1 MMKLVPVATS
11 TRQLIINKE
20 KEMKITVYG
29 PGCKKCHEAEDLV
42 KKVVAE
48 SGSDAVVE
56 KVTDLQA
63 MMKMGIISTPGVAV
77 DGVLKVAGR
86 VPKPEEIKGWLG
98 K

>member
-1 MMKLVPVATS
+1 
-11 TRQLIINKE
+11 
-20 KEMKITVYG
+20 MKITVYG

-42 KKVVAE
+42 KRVVAE
-48 SGSDAVVE
+48 SGADAVVE
-56 KVTDLQA
+56 KISDLQA

-86 VPKPEEIKGWLG
+86 VPNAGEIKGWLG

>member
-1 MMKLVPVATS
+1 
-11 TRQLIINKE
+11 
-20 KEMKITVYG
+20 MKITVYG
-29 PGCKKCHEAEDLV
+29 PGCKKCHEAEALV

-48 SGSDAVVE
+48 CGADAVVE
-56 KVTDLQA
+56 KVADLQA

-86 VPKPEEIKGWLG
+86 VPKPEEIKGWLA

>member
-1 MMKLVPVATS
+1 
-11 TRQLIINKE
+11 
-20 KEMKITVYG
+20 MKITVYG

-42 KKVVAE
+42 KRVVAE
-48 SGSDAVVE
+48 AGADAVVE
-56 KVTDLQA
+56 KVSDLQA

-86 VPKPEEIKGWLG
+86 MPKADEIKSWLG

>member
-1 MMKLVPVATS
+1 
-11 TRQLIINKE
+11 
-20 KEMKITVYG
+20 MKITVYG
-29 PGCKKCHEAEDLV
+29 PGCKKCHEAEELV

-48 SGSDAVVE
+48 SGADAVVE
-56 KVTDLQA
+56 KVSDLQA

-86 VPKPEEIKGWLG
+86 VPKADEIKGWLG

>member
-1 MMKLVPVATS
+1 
-11 TRQLIINKE
+11 
-20 KEMKITVYG
+20 
-29 PGCKKCHEAEDLV
+29 LV
-42 KKVVAE
+42 KRVVAD

-56 KVTDLQA
+56 KVSDLQA

-86 VPKPEEIKGWLG
+86 VPKADEIKVWLG

>member
-1 MMKLVPVATS
+1 
-11 TRQLIINKE
+11 
-20 KEMKITVYG
+20 MKITVYG
-29 PGCKKCHEAEDLV
+29 PGCKKCHEAEELV

-56 KVTDLQA
+56 KVSDLQA

-86 VPKPEEIKGWLG
+86 VPKAGRDQGLAREVGG
-98 K
+98 QVRS

>member
-1 MMKLVPVATS
+1 
-11 TRQLIINKE
+11 
-20 KEMKITVYG
+20 MKITVYG
-29 PGCKKCHEAEDLV
+29 PGCKKCHEAEALV
-42 KKVVAE
+42 KKVVAD

-56 KVTDLQA
+56 KVSDLQE

-86 VPKPEEIKGWLG
+86 VPKADEINSWLG

>member
-1 MMKLVPVATS
+1 
-11 TRQLIINKE
+11 
-20 KEMKITVYG
+20 MKITVYG
-29 PGCKKCHEAEDLV
+29 PGCKKCHEAEELV

-48 SGSDAVVE
+48 SGADAVVE
-56 KVTDLQA
+56 KVSDLQT

-86 VPKPEEIKGWLG
+86 VPKADEIRGWLG

>member
-1 MMKLVPVATS
+1 
-11 TRQLIINKE
+11 
-20 KEMKITVYG
+20 MKITVYG

-42 KKVVAE
+42 KRVVAE
-48 SGSDAVVE
+48 AGADAVVE
-56 KVTDLQA
+56 KVSDLRA

-86 VPKPEEIKGWLG
+86 IPKADEIKSWLG

>member
-1 MMKLVPVATS
+1 
-11 TRQLIINKE
+11 
-20 KEMKITVYG
+20 MKITVYG

-42 KKVVAE
+42 KRVVAE
-48 SGSDAVVE
+48 AGADAVVE

-86 VPKPEEIKGWLG
+86 IPKADEIKSWLG

>member
-1 MMKLVPVATS
+1 
-11 TRQLIINKE
+11 
-20 KEMKITVYG
+20 MKITVYG
-29 PGCKKCHEAEDLV
+29 PGCKKCHEAEELV

-48 SGSDAVVE
+48 SGADAVVE
-56 KVTDLQA
+56 KVSDLQA

-86 VPKPEEIKGWLG
+86 IPKVDEIKGWLG